1 MKTTKT
7 IPTFKTVD
15 EERAFWETHD
25 TTEYFD
31 TSKVKKVHFPNLKKP
46 LKASLYVYL

>member
-7 IPTFKTVD
+7 IPTFKNEN
-15 EERAFWETHD
+15 EEKAFWDTHD

-31 TSKVKKVHFPNLKKP
+31 TSKVKKY
-46 LKASLYVYL
+46 ASQT